1 MGIKHC
7 GKKEKLFVSSNFSF
21 SHGVFKRLALQ
32 ICKNKGLFGKG
43 VKQALNHVIQDHIDD
58 DDFVG
63 FRSLRALGIY
73 GMDH

>member
-1 MGIKHC
+1 MQD
-7 GKKEKLFVSSNFSF
+7 LTA
-21 SHGVFKRLALQ
+21 R
-32 ICKNKGLFGKG
+32 GLLIF
-43 VKQALNHVIQDHIDD
+43 DDD

>member
-1 MGIKHC
+1 MIRFQTSC
-7 GKKEKLFVSSNFSF
+7 N
-21 SHGVFKRLALQ
+21 
-32 ICKNKGLFGKG
+32 
-43 VKQALNHVIQDHIDD
+43 D